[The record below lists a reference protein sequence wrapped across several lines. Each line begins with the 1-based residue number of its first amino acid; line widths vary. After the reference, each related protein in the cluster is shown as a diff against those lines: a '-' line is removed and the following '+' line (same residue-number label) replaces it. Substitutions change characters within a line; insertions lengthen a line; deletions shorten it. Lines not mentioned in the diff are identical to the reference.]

1 MGRPSGRTRTEQ
13 YTIMLKR
20 IQNARGAVSI
30 DETIISDMIARGIRN
45 YSGNVWIA
53 NYKGIQTD
61 DWMIALGNIGA
72 LAEKK
77 ISLEEDGSVFVRV
90 YLVMRIGLSIKDV
103 AGSITESVRR
113 GVEEQLC
120 MELSD
125 VEVIITGMM
134 SPKGRVV
141 KRHITVSLRNGLTE
155 EDADE
160 Q

>member
-1 MGRPSGRTRTEQ
+1 
-13 YTIMLKR
+13 MLKR
-20 IQNARGAVSI
+20 IQNERGAVSI
-30 DETIISDMIARGIRN
+30 DENIISDMIARGIRN

>member
-1 MGRPSGRTRTEQ
+1 
-13 YTIMLKR
+13 MLKR
-20 IQNARGAVSI
+20 IQNERGAVSI
-30 DETIISDMIARGIRN
+30 DENIISDMIARGIRN

-103 AGSITESVRR
+103 AGSIIESVRR

>member
-1 MGRPSGRTRTEQ
+1 
-13 YTIMLKR
+13 MLKR
-20 IQNARGAVSI
+20 IQNERGAVSI
-30 DETIISDMIARGIRN
+30 DENIISDMIARGIRN

-103 AGSITESVRR
+103 AGSIIESVRR

-141 KRHITVSLRNGLTE
+141 KRYITVSLRNGLTE